1 MDFNGI
7 PFKAN
12 YVVDYPPYCYIDKD
26 NKLKGI
32 MPDIMREAAL
42 LMNITLLFQAP
53 KTITKTFGP
62 KSKCTEFIE

>member
-12 YVVDYPPYCYIDKD
+12 YIEDYPPYCYIDKD

-42 LMNITLLFQAP
+42 LMNITLLFQKP
-53 KTITKTFGP
+53 QDKNKNIW
-62 KSKCTEFIE
+62 SKK

>member
-53 KTITKTFGP
+53 KDN
-62 KSKCTEFIE
+62 SKNIWSKK

>member
-12 YVVDYPPYCYIDKD
+12 YIEDYPPYCYTDKD

-53 KTITKTFGP
+53 KDNNKNIW
-62 KSKCTEFIE
+62 SKK

>member
-26 NKLKGI
+26 HKLKGI

-53 KTITKTFGP
+53 KDNNKNIW
-62 KSKCTEFIE
+62 SKK

>member
-12 YVVDYPPYCYIDKD
+12 YIVDYPPYCYIDKD
-26 NKLKGI
+26 HKLKGI

-53 KTITKTFGP
+53 KDNNKNIW
-62 KSKCTEFIE
+62 SKK

>member
-12 YVVDYPPYCYIDKD
+12 YIVDYPPYCYIDKD
-26 NKLKGI
+26 HKLKGI

-42 LMNITLLFQAP
+42 LMNITLLFQEP
-53 KTITKTFGP
+53 HDN
-62 KSKCTEFIE
+62 SKNIWSKK